1 MQKHNY
7 NTLTAQSILGNLSN
21 KQYSPIYLLHGEE
34 PYYID
39 LITDYIEK
47 NILEDA
53 EKAFN
58 QAVLYGKD
66 VDFKQVVDEAR
77 QFPMMAS
84 YRVIIIKEAQDMKTI
99 NKLEKY
105 AENPSPQSIVVLAYK
120 HKKIDGRTK
129 LARNVSHKGI
139 LFESKKIY
147 DNQLPG
153 WITDTCK
160 TRKVDIDYEA
170 SAMLA
175 EYLGTNLSKVSN
187 EIDKLLLN
195 VKSNKITLADVQ
207 EQVGISKEFNV
218 FEFQKALGTR
228 DREKAFRIIEY
239 FADNEKSNPLPLV
252 LGNLYNYYS
261 KLYITVQNL
270 SATDQ
275 QVQKLIG
282 LPSPYFV
289 REYKTAAK
297 NMGLQRIR
305 SAFLALQKADLQSK
319 GVGARSK
326 KSKAILT
333 ELGLELLYA

>member
-1 MQKHNY
+1 M
-7 NTLTAQSILGNLSN
+7 TAKSILSNLKSG
-21 KQYSPIYLLHGEE
+21 QYAPIYLLHGEE

-39 LITDYIEK
+39 LITEYV
-47 NILEDA
+47 EDKVLGEA

-77 QFPMMAS
+77 QFPMMATH
-84 YRVIIIKEAQDMKTI
+84 RVIIIKEAQDMKTLT
-99 NKLEKY
+99 KLEKY
-105 AENPSPQSIVVLAYK
+105 AENPSPQSIVVIAYK

-129 LARNVSHKGI
+129 LAKNVSKKGI

-153 WITDTCK
+153 WITDACK
-160 TRKVDIDYEA
+160 SRKVSIDYEA
-170 SAMLA
+170 SVMLA
-175 EYLGTNLSKVSN
+175 EYLGTDLSKVSN
-187 EIDKLLLN
+187 EINKLLLN

-207 EQVGISKEFNV
+207 EQVGISKEYNV

-228 DREKAFRIIEY
+228 NREKAFRIIEY
-239 FADNEKSNPLPLV
+239 FSDNVKSNPLPLI

-261 KLYITVQNL
+261 KLYITIHHL
-270 SATDQ
+270 KSSDQ
-275 QVQKLIG
+275 QIQKLIG

-289 REYKTAAK
+289 GEYKSAAK
-297 NMGLQRIR
+297 NMGFTRIK
-305 SAFLALQKADLQSK
+305 SAFLALQRADLQSK

-326 KSKAILT
+326 DSKAILT
-333 ELGLELLYA
+333 ELGLSLLYD

>member
-1 MQKHNY
+1 MK
-7 NTLTAQSILGNLSN
+7 AQAILKNLKDKS
-21 KQYSPIYLLHGEE
+21 YAPIYLLHGDEA
-34 PYYID
+34 YYID
-39 LITDYIEK
+39 LITDYIE
-47 NILEDA
+47 NHVLEDA

-66 VDFKQVVDEAR
+66 VDFKQIVDEAR
-77 QFPMMAS
+77 QFPMMAP
-84 YRVIIIKEAQDMKTI
+84 YRVVIIKEAQDMKTLT
-99 NKLEKY
+99 KLEKY
-105 AENPSPQSIVVLAYK
+105 AENPSPQSIVVIAHK

-129 LARNVSHKGI
+129 LAKNVSQKGI

-153 WITDTCK
+153 WITDACK
-160 TRKVDIDYEA
+160 NRKVSIDYEA
-170 SAMLA
+170 SVMLA
-175 EYLGTNLSKVSN
+175 EYLGTDLGKVSN

-195 VKSNKITLADVQ
+195 VKSNKITLEDVQ
-207 EQVGISKEFNV
+207 EQVGISKEYNV

-239 FADNEKSNPLPLV
+239 FADNEKSNPLPLI

-261 KLYITVQNL
+261 KLYITVNNL
-270 SATDQ
+270 NASDQ

-289 REYKTAAK
+289 KEYKLAAK
-297 NMGLQRIR
+297 NMGLHRIKA
-305 SAFLALQKADLQSK
+305 SFLALQKADLRSK

-326 KSKAILT
+326 DNKAVLT
-333 ELGLELLYA
+333 ELGLELLYS